1 MASPNLALC
10 LLLVWAVLPPSCCQ
24 HWSYGL
30 NPGGKR
36 DVDGLADAAAGDVKL
51 VEVFRHVDTPCGVWG
66 CAEESPIANI
76 YRSKGFRDVVL
87 FQGSVTN
94 RESGHITY

>member
-10 LLLVWAVLPPSCCQ
+10 LPPSCCQ

-36 DVDGLADAAAGDVKL
+36 DVDGLADAAAGDVK
-51 VEVFRHVDTPCGVWG
+51 
-66 CAEESPIANI
+66 
-76 YRSKGFRDVVL
+76 VVL
-87 FQGSVTN
+87 LLVWAV
-94 RESGHITY
+94 